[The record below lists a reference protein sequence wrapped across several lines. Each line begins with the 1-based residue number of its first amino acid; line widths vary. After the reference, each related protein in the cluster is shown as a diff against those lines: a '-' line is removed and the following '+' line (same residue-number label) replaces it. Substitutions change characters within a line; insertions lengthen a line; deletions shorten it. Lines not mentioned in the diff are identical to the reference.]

1 MQPAPKLSSLAI
13 SKSEAI
19 MILDALSTHHLHI
32 KQRGSTDEQVR
43 LYCGLV
49 DKICELLSKM

>member
-1 MQPAPKLSSLAI
+1 MQPAPKLSSLTI

-32 KQRGSTDEQVR
+32 KQRGSTDEQVAT
-43 LYCGLV
+43 YCRLV
-49 DKICELLSKM
+49 DKICALLGKA